1 MLQSAGLPAGST
13 PLYIPGL
20 KPTQKARLD
29 EANTA
34 LSGILARADDLHTR
48 YLAAVQKADS
58 QLDDAGN
65 MAPHP
70 PGFFASLWHDA
81 QAIYDTTVHG
91 LSEFV
96 HNKALLEFISGVAN
110 VVATVAGLLALF
122 PPLTAIFGPIALA
135 AAGTAL
141 IMDMLLAGFD
151 HGSWGA
157 VALDAVAVVADA
169 GWMKAAGKLADIYK
183 ESGLTGSMT
192 QARTL
197 TGLVT
202 GKTADVAPGMF
213 RMIGDSL
220 KAAAKGEADA
230 TAGDL
235 SKVKDFTGYSTWRAV
250 DIVAGQASWSF
261 SGAGIEAIP
270 GNVRTWINDV
280 AAGKTPWQESANKA
294 TGLG

>member
-1 MLQSAGLPAGST
+1 
-13 PLYIPGL
+13 
-20 KPTQKARLD
+20 
-29 EANTA
+29 
-34 LSGILARADDLHTR
+34 
-48 YLAAVQKADS
+48 
-58 QLDDAGN
+58 
-65 MAPHP
+65 
-70 PGFFASLWHDA
+70 
-81 QAIYDTTVHG
+81 
-91 LSEFV
+91 
-96 HNKALLEFISGVAN
+96 
-110 VVATVAGLLALF
+110 
-122 PPLTAIFGPIALA
+122 
-135 AAGTAL
+135 
-141 IMDMLLAGFD
+141 MDMLLAGFD
-151 HGSWGA
+151 HPSWGA